1 MKLIKKIII
10 PLFASVLIVTSGYS
24 QLSKNWFNEDP
35 SKDKYAGVSSDYAY
49 EEFLKNKKSTTV
61 IVAVIDGGTDISH
74 PDLVD
79 HIWVNKG
86 EIAGNGIDDD
96 QNGYTD
102 DVNGWN
108 FIGGKSGD
116 VGPDT
121 FESTRIYKKYQSKY
135 EGKSTSG
142 LTDDEKAEYKVFL
155 EAKKAHESDL
165 IDAKKEL
172 QEYSRLKLQLDGL
185 KLAMGTEDFKAED
198 VAAYKSN
205 DDEFNKLKSAIA
217 SAMSNG
223 VPFEEIYN
231 PIIDGFKHY
240 DVKVRQQ
247 LNPQFD
253 SRTIVGDNYE
263 NYNEKTYG
271 NTNVTGPEAG
281 HGTHVAGIIGASR
294 TNDIG
299 IKGIASDVQ
308 LMILRVVPDG
318 DERDK
323 DVANAIRYAADNGAK
338 IINMSFG
345 KSFSPG
351 KKYVD
356 EAMEYAASKDVL
368 MIHAAGNDG
377 ADLEKYTN
385 YPNPYYQNTGI
396 REPAWLEVG
405 AISSSGDIA
414 SFSNYGAKKVDI
426 LAPGVSIFSTMPGG
440 EYANQN
446 GTSMAAPVVS
456 GIATLVR
463 SYYPGLKAVQVR
475 QIIMDSAIKIPVKTK
490 LPGSKKKKVKYS
502 KLCVTGGIANAYRAL
517 QVAEAYPR

>member
-1 MKLIKKIII
+1 MNKIKKY
-10 PLFASVLIVTSGYS
+10 LLSLATTLLLVSSGYA

-35 SKDKYAGVSSDYAY
+35 SKDKFAGVSSDYSH
-49 EEFLKNKKSTTV
+49 EQFLKGKKSTTV
-61 IVAVIDGGTDISH
+61 IVAVIDGGTDVAH
-74 PDLVD
+74 PDLID
-79 HIWVNKG
+79 NIWINKD
-86 EIAGNGIDDD
+86 EIPDNGIDDD
-96 QNGYTD
+96 NNGYAD
-102 DVNGWN
+102 DLHGWS
-108 FIGGKSGD
+108 FIGGKTGD

-121 FESTRIYKKYQSKY
+121 FEATRIYKKYQSKY
-135 EGKSTSG
+135 EGKTESG
-142 LTDDEKAEYKVFL
+142 LTDVEKAEYKLFM
-155 EAKKAHESDL
+155 
-165 IDAKKEL
+165 DAKKTFDKEL
-172 QEYSRLKLQLDGL
+172 VEAKLELAEYSKLKLQLDGL

-198 VAAYKSN
+198 VASYKSN

-217 SAMSNG
+217 SAMTSG
-223 VPFEEIYN
+223 VPFDEIYN
-231 PIIDGFKHY
+231 PIADGYKYY
-240 DVKVRQQ
+240 DVKVRYQ

-253 SRTIVGDNYE
+253 ARNIVGDNYE
-263 NYNEKTYG
+263 DYSDKNYG
-271 NTNVTGPEAG
+271 NTNVTGPEAD

-299 IKGIASDVQ
+299 IKGVASDVE

-356 EAMEYAASKDVL
+356 EAMQYAASKDVL
-368 MIHAAGNDG
+368 MVHASGNDG
-377 ADLEKYTN
+377 ANLDKYTN
-385 YPNPYYQNTGI
+385 YPHPFYQSTGI

-414 SFSNYGAKKVDI
+414 KFSNYSAKRVDI
-426 LAPGVSIFSTMPGG
+426 LAPGVSIFSTMPEGQ
-440 EYANQN
+440 YANQN

-456 GIATLVR
+456 GIAALLR
-463 SYYPGLKAVQVR
+463 SYYPSLTATEVR
-475 QIIMDSAIKIPVKTK
+475 KIIMASAIQIPQKTR

-502 KLCVTGGIANAYRAL
+502 KLCVSGGIANAYRAL
-517 QVAEAYPR
+517 QLADGYKK